1 MTLPADLAA
10 FITMLLRGCQLA
22 AQSLLIGGLA
32 FLVALARPLAPALQ
46 GAGPQLLEKSRL
58 WAGRAGLLLA
68 LVAALSVGINLI
80 NLNQT
85 LGLSLAQALGADF
98 IAWTALAVLGGLSA
112 WLWLRVAR
120 GPLAGLLLLGSV
132 AAVLAAALMS
142 SHAAA
147 RLDQRAFYMTADA
160 LHQIGAAVWIGGI
173 PFMLLGLAMVTPA
186 GKALV
191 GARFSHMSMGAV
203 TLLAIGA
210 TIMAIGYSGS
220 WAAFIGTAYGA
231 MMATKLFLLG
241 VLLLMGLMNM
251 LTTRDPASD
260 PEMVRLRNF
269 AEVEIGI
276 GIAVMFIAASLATQ
290 PPAADQASDPSSL
303 ASFHEIVERMTPT
316 VPRLVGPSH
325 DQVTI
330 PTDQLVAA
338 NFESSDA
345 DKAWSEVNHHWAGIF
360 LLTLSLLALL
370 ERTGKAPWARN
381 WPLMFLLLAG
391 MLFVRSDPESWPLGP
406 IPFWERF
413 MDPEV
418 MQHRLVMLLLVPF
431 GLFEWS
437 VRTGRLTRPWASMV
451 FPALCVLGG
460 TLRLAHT
467 HSLTDVK
474 QSYLI
479 ELNHLPMGACGILA
493 GWARWLELRG
503 PKPERRLSL
512 AGSGA
517 EASPQLWPVKMAS
530 WIWPICFMMIGFLLL
545 DYRES

>member
-22 AQSLLIGGLA
+22 AQSLLIGGLT
-32 FLVALARPLAPALQ
+32 FLVVLANPLAPALA
-46 GAGPQLLEKSRL
+46 GAGPQLVVMTRL

-68 LVAALSVGINLI
+68 FVAALNVGISLL

-85 LGLSLAQALGADF
+85 LGLSVGEALGAEF
-98 IAWTALAVLGGLSA
+98 IIWTLVAVAGGLSA
-112 WLWLRVAR
+112 WLWLRLFK

-132 AAVLAAALMS
+132 AAALTAALMS
-142 SHAAA
+142 THASA

-160 LHQIGAAVWIGGI
+160 LHQIGAAIWIGGI
-173 PFMLLGLAMVTPA
+173 PFMLLGLALAAPA
-186 GKALV
+186 GKALI
-191 GARFSHMSMGAV
+191 GARYSHLSMAAV
-203 TLLAIGA
+203 TMLVIGA
-210 TIMAIGYSGS
+210 AIMAIGYSGS

-241 VLLLMGLMNM
+241 VLLLLGLMNL
-251 LTTRDPASD
+251 LTTHGANTD
-260 PEMVRLRNF
+260 PEMFRLRRF

-276 GIAVMFIAASLATQ
+276 GIAVMFIGASLATQ
-290 PPAADQASDPSSL
+290 PPAADQALDPSSL
-303 ASFHEIVERMTPT
+303 ASFHEIVERMTPAM
-316 VPRLVGPSH
+316 PRLVGPSH
-325 DQVTI
+325 DEVTI
-330 PTDQLVAA
+330 PTDQLIAA

-345 DKAWSEVNHHWAGIF
+345 DKAWSEVNHHWAGLF
-360 LLTLSLLALL
+360 LLTLAGLALL
-370 ERTGKAPWARN
+370 ERTGRARWARN
-381 WPLMFLLLAG
+381 WPLLFLGLAV
-391 MLFVRSDPESWPLGP
+391 MLFIRSDPESWPLGP
-406 IPFWERF
+406 IPFWTRF
-413 MDPEV
+413 LDPEV

-431 GLFEWS
+431 GLFEWA
-437 VRTGRLTRPWASMV
+437 VRTGRLTWNWARMV

-460 TLRLAHT
+460 TLLLAHT

-503 PKPERRLSL
+503 R
-512 AGSGA
+512 GW
-517 EASPQLWPVKMAS
+517 QVKMAS
-530 WIWPICFMMIGFLLL
+530 WIWPVCFVLIGLLLL

>member
-32 FLVALARPLAPALQ
+32 FLLVLARPLAPALA
-46 GAGPQLLEKSRL
+46 GAGPQLLDKSRL

-68 LVAALSVGINLI
+68 LVAALSVGINLV

-85 LGLSLAQALGADF
+85 LGLSLKEALGADF
-98 IAWTALAVLGGLSA
+98 IAWTALAVAGGLSA
-112 WLWLRVAR
+112 WLWLRTLR
-120 GPLAGLLLLGSV
+120 GPLAFILLLASV

-147 RLDQRAFYMTADA
+147 RLEERAFYMTADA

-173 PFMLLGLAMVTPA
+173 PFLLLGIGVAATPA
-186 GKALV
+186 GKALI
-191 GARFSHMSMGAV
+191 GARFSHMAIGAV
-203 TLLAIGA
+203 ILLAIGA

-231 MMATKLFLLG
+231 MMTTKLFLLG
-241 VLLLMGLMNM
+241 VLLLMGLMNL
-251 LTTRDPASD
+251 LTTHGGQSD
-260 PEMVRLRNF
+260 PGMTRLRSF

-290 PPAADQASDPSSL
+290 PPAADQALDPSSL

-325 DQVTI
+325 EKVTI

-338 NFESSDA
+338 NFTSSDA
-345 DKAWSEVNHHWAGIF
+345 DKAWSEVNHHWAGLF
-360 LLTLSLLALL
+360 LLTLAFLALL

-381 WPLMFLLLAG
+381 WPLMFLGLAV
-391 MLFVRSDPESWPLGP
+391 MLFIRSDPESWPLGP

-413 MDPEV
+413 LDPEV

-431 GLFEWS
+431 GIFEWA
-437 VRTGRLTRPWASMV
+437 VRTGRLTRAWAKMV

-460 TLRLAHT
+460 TLLLAHT

-479 ELNHLPMGACGILA
+479 ELNHLPMGTCGILA

-503 PKPERRLSL
+503 R
-512 AGSGA
+512 G
-517 EASPQLWPVKMAS
+517 WPVKMAS
-530 WIWPICFMMIGFLLL
+530 WIWPVCFVLIGLLLL

>member
-1 MTLPADLAA
+1 MILPADLAA

-22 AQSLLIGGLA
+22 AQSLMLGGLA
-32 FLVALARPLAPALQ
+32 FILLLARPLAPSLPS
-46 GAGPQLLEKSRL
+46 GAQLVERSRY
-58 WAGRAGLLLA
+58 WTGRAGLLLA
-68 LVAALSVGINLI
+68 GVAALSVAINIINLH
-80 NLNQT
+80 QS
-85 LGLSLAQALGADF
+85 LGLGLDEALGAEF
-98 IAWTALAVLGGLSA
+98 IIWTALVIVGGLAAWAVL
-112 WLWLRVAR
+112 RVLR
-120 GPLAGLLLLGSV
+120 GPLAGVLLLTSV
-132 AAVLAAALMS
+132 AAVLFGALMT
-142 SHAAA
+142 SHASA
-147 RLDQRAFYMTADA
+147 RLDQRLFYMAADA
-160 LHQIGAAVWIGGI
+160 LHQTGAAVWIGGI
-173 PFMLLGLAMVTPA
+173 PFLLLGLGLSAEPA
-186 GKALV
+186 GKALI
-191 GARFSHMSMGAV
+191 GARFSQMAMGAV
-203 TLLAIGA
+203 AILAIGA
-210 TIMAIGYSGS
+210 AIMAIGYSGS

-241 VLLLMGLMNM
+241 VLLLMGLLNM
-251 LTTRDPASD
+251 LTTRDPSSD
-260 PEMVRLRNF
+260 PQMVRLKSF

-290 PPAADQASDPSSL
+290 PPAADQALDPSSL

-316 VPRLVGPSH
+316 LPRLVGPSH
-325 DQVTI
+325 DLVTI
-330 PTDQLVAA
+330 PTDQLVVS
-338 NFESSDA
+338 NFQSSDA
-345 DKAWSEVNHHWAGIF
+345 DKAWSEVNHHWAGLF
-360 LLTLSLLALL
+360 LLTLAMLALL

-431 GLFEWS
+431 GVFEWA
-437 VRTGRLTRPWASMV
+437 VRTGRLTQNWAKMV

-460 TLRLAHT
+460 TLLLAHT

-479 ELNHLPMGACGILA
+479 ELNHLPMGTCGILA

-503 PKPERRLSL
+503 R
-512 AGSGA
+512 G
-517 EASPQLWPVKMAS
+517 WPVKMAS
-530 WIWPICFMMIGFLLL
+530 WIWPICFLLIGLLLL

>member
-22 AQSLLIGGLA
+22 AQALLIGGLA
-32 FLVALARPLAPALQ
+32 FIALLARPLAPALQ
-46 GAGPQLLEKSRL
+46 GAGPRLTEASRL

-68 LVAALSVGINLI
+68 LVAALNVGINIL

-85 LGLSLAQALGADF
+85 LGLSLQEAIGAEF
-98 IAWTALAVLGGLSA
+98 IAWTALAVAGGLTA
-112 WLWLRVAR
+112 WLWLRTLR
-120 GPLAGLLLLGSV
+120 GPLAGLLLLAST
-132 AAVLAAALMS
+132 AAVMLATLMS
-142 SHAAA
+142 SHASA
-147 RLDQRAFYMTADA
+147 RLDERGFYMTADL
-160 LHQIGAAVWIGGI
+160 LHQLGASVWIGGI
-173 PFMLLGLAMVTPA
+173 PFLLLGLAVAGSPA
-186 GKALV
+186 GKKLV
-191 GARFSHMSMGAV
+191 GARFSQMAMGAV
-203 TLLAIGA
+203 ALLAVGA
-210 TIMAIGYSGS
+210 AVMAVGYTGS
-220 WAAFIGTAYGA
+220 WKAAVGTAYGA

-251 LTTRDPASD
+251 LTTRDPSSD
-260 PEMVRLRNF
+260 PEMVRLKYF

-276 GIAVMFIAASLATQ
+276 GIAVIFIAASLATQ
-290 PPAADQASDPSSL
+290 PPAVDQATDAASL
-303 ASFHEIVERMTPT
+303 ASWSEIVDRMTPT

-330 PTDQLVAA
+330 PTDQLVAS
-338 NFESSDA
+338 NFESSEA
-345 DKAWSEVNHHWAGIF
+345 DKAWSEVNHHWAGLF

-370 ERTGKAPWARN
+370 ERTGRAPWARH

-418 MQHRLVMLLLVPF
+418 MQHRLVMLLLIPF
-431 GLFEWS
+431 GIFEWA
-437 VRTGRLTRPWASMV
+437 VRVGKLKQAWAKMV

-460 TLRLAHT
+460 TLLLAHT

-503 PKPERRLSL
+503 K
-512 AGSGA
+512 G
-517 EASPQLWPVKMAS
+517 WPVKMAS
-530 WIWPICFMMIGFLLL
+530 WIWPICFLMIGLLLL